1 MRKSIKNQLK
11 IIQNGSRNHQNPS
24 KIDAQIEAQKKHDFF
39 YEKMT
44 LGIPARLI
52 DLRSKVVQN
61 GIQKS

>member
-1 MRKSIKNQLK
+1 MRKSIKNRLK

-39 YEKMT
+39 EKVT
-44 LGIPARLI
+44 LGIPV
-52 DLRSKVVQN
+52 RSRHWGPKVVQN